1 MALANTLT
9 PFISLA
15 CLATLGTRPPVVVPL
30 GLACLAIVVAIPFAA
45 ARAKLHIPGYVGLA
59 FLACAVGLLFG
70 RISGA
75 RAVTG
80 TIAGLILSI
89 LFFLLMATAVGSVLA
104 LFFFRHPPEA

>member
-1 MALANTLT
+1 MLIANTLT
-9 PFISLA
+9 PLIPLECVAAFGARL
-15 CLATLGTRPPVVVPL
+15 PVAVPL

-45 ARAKLHIPGYVGLA
+45 ARAKLHLPGYVGLA
-59 FLACAVGLLFG
+59 FLTSALGLLFG

-80 TIAGLILSI
+80 TIAGFSLSI

-104 LFFFRHPPEA
+104 LFFYRHPPEA